1 MASSLATRVQDIMSR
16 GGVVARTLRTNKNT
30 VRDAIRQAVIKGSQ
44 LHSALAGSKGRT
56 KAEAN
61 WDREV
66 AVMVG
71 SVVNNLR

>member
-1 MASSLATRVQDIMSR
+1 MASSLATRVQDIMNR

-30 VRDAIRQAVIKGSQ
+30 VGDAIRQAVVKGSQ
-44 LHSALAGSKGRT
+44 LHSALTGSKART
-56 KAEAN
+56 KTEVN